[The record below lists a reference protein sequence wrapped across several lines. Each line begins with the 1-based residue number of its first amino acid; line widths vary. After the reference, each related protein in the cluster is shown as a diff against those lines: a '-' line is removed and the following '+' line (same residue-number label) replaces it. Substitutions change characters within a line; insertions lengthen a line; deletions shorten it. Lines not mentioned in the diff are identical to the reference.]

1 MKRRKPWESTH
12 TPKKKDLPLVYFDVE
27 RKIYVENPTT
37 GHLYTGR
44 VIRRPPPV
52 LKPLCYSM
60 ASSDEAFDSGDRVTL
75 EDMKRILYRELYG
88 TVTGRFTG
96 RDIGA
101 YYYDE
106 VLEARPKGNRAPMK
120 VFPKEGS
127 LMGTYIGP
135 DNFLKGRMAIV
146 RFPLHGAFGTTPTC
160 KCLAQFDNEQVH
172 GWHEHLLIHFQLED
186 DSHDN

>member
-1 MKRRKPWESTH
+1 
-12 TPKKKDLPLVYFDVE
+12 VYFDVE
-27 RKIYVENPTT
+27 RKIYVENPTSEQ
-37 GHLYTGR
+37 LYTGKVTSR
-44 VIRRPPPV
+44 GPPPV
-52 LKPLCYSM
+52 LKPIYYSM
-60 ASSDEAFDSGDRVTL
+60 VSADEVFGFGDGVTL

-96 RDIGA
+96 RDVGA
-101 YYYDE
+101 YYDDA
-106 VLEARPKGNRAPMK
+106 LEARPKGNRAPIR

-135 DNFLKGRMAIV
+135 DNFLKGRRAIV

-160 KCLAQFDNEQVH
+160 KCLVQFDEQAR

-186 DSHDN
+186 DSPDN